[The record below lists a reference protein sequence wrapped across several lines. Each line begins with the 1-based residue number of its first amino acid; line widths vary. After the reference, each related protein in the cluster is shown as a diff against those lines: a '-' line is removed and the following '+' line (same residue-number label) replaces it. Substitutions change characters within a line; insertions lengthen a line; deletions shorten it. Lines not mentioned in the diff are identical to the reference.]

1 MKWHL
6 WIRTGGGDIPED
18 PSDALRQ
25 NALSLTRNQAVDQ
38 CQKMTNLVDQVIYKA
53 KQKWKLLMLSF
64 RLCDQINQVQ
74 NQSL

>member
-1 MKWHL
+1 
-6 WIRTGGGDIPED
+6 
-18 PSDALRQ
+18 
-25 NALSLTRNQAVDQ
+25 LSLTRNQAVDQ